1 MSDVAAKP
9 IPEPTPETAEFW
21 AGTARHE
28 LMIQRCQACG
38 RHQFP
43 PRIFC
48 TACSSREVGWVRSQ
62 GLASVR
68 SFTVVRRPVSEA
80 FAGDVPYIVALVV
93 LDEGPTLMTNIIGCK
108 TEELRIGM
116 RVTVCFDTR
125 TPSCAIPQFA
135 PSV

>member
-1 MSDVAAKP
+1 MSDVASKP
-9 IPEPTPETAEFW
+9 IPEPTPETAEYW
-21 AGTARHE
+21 AGAARQE
-28 LMIQRCQACG
+28 LMIQRCTQCG

-43 PRIFC
+43 PRMLC
-48 TACSSREVGWVRSQ
+48 TACSSRELEWVRAR
-62 GLASVR
+62 GLAAVR

-80 FAGDVPYIVALVV
+80 FAEDVPYVVALVV

-116 RVTVCFDTR
+116 RVTVCFDNR
-125 TPSCAIPQFA
+125 TPSCSIPQFA